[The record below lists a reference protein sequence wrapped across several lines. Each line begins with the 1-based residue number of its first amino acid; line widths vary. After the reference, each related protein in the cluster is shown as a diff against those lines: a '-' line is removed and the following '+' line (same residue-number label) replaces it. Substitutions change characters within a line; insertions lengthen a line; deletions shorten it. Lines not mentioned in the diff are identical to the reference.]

1 MGILCVNLND
11 INLGAANFYQD
22 DPKTIILA
30 RRLAGH
36 NKLNQDNV
44 FKK

>member
-11 INLGAANFYQD
+11 INFGDANFYQD

-30 RRLAGH
+30 RRLAGN